1 MNPILTKGMKK
12 FCIINQKGGTGKT
25 VTSIN
30 LSGGLA
36 REGKKTL
43 LIDMDPQGHSTIGI
57 GIDPVEL
64 KASMY
69 DVLASRAP
77 LKEIIVPSY
86 IAGLDVAPS
95 HIKLASGAEQL
106 YSRMFRESILF
117 QTLRSFDEL
126 YDFIVIDCPP
136 ALGVLTVNALYASDF
151 IVVPCQMSR
160 YSLDG
165 LADLLETIGAIKTE
179 NQSSQEGFKHL
190 GILLTMF
197 DKRNKVTNEFILSQL
212 ESHKERMFETVIMKN
227 EALNQASIAQKVIF
241 DFEPNSQGASDY
253 TKLTQEILRDE

>member
-1 MNPILTKGMKK
+1 MKK
-12 FCIINQKGGTGKT
+12 LCIINQKGGTGKT
-25 VTSIN
+25 VTSMN

-36 REGKKTL
+36 KKGLKTL

-57 GIDPVEL
+57 GINPAEL
-64 KASMY
+64 KGSMY
-69 DVLASRAP
+69 DVLASRLP
-77 LKEIIVPSY
+77 MEDVIVPSY
-86 IAGLDVAPS
+86 IPGLDIAPA

-106 YSRMFRESILF
+106 YSKMFRESILF
-117 QTLRSFDEL
+117 QALRGYEDT
-126 YDFIVIDCPP
+126 YDFITIDCPP

-151 IVVPCQMSR
+151 IIVPCQMSR

-165 LADLLETIGAIKTE
+165 LSDLLDTIGAIKAQ
-179 NQSSQEGFKHL
+179 NGKDQEGLKFL

-212 ESHKERMFETVIMKN
+212 EPYRERMFETVIMKN

-241 DFEPNSQGASDY
+241 DFEPNSQGSSDY
-253 TKLTQEILRDE
+253 KALTMEILSYE

>member
-1 MNPILTKGMKK
+1 MNPLLTMNMKK
-12 FCIINQKGGTGKT
+12 FCVINQKGGTGKT

-57 GIDPVEL
+57 GIDPANL
-64 KASMY
+64 KGSLY
-69 DVLASRAP
+69 DVLATKRP
-77 LKEIIVPSY
+77 LRDIIVPSY
-86 IAGLDVAPS
+86 VEGLDVAPA

-106 YSRMFRESILF
+106 YSKMFRETILF
-117 QTLRSFDEL
+117 QALRGFDEI
-126 YDFIVIDCPP
+126 YDYIVIDCPP

-165 LADLLETIGAIKTE
+165 LADLLDTVGAIKTQNE
-179 NQSSQEGFKHL
+179 GSQESLKQL

-197 DKRNKVTNEFILSQL
+197 DKRNKVTNEFILTQL
-212 ESHKERMFETVIMKN
+212 EPYKDRMFETIIMKN
-227 EALNQASIAQKVIF
+227 EALNQASIAQKLIF
-241 DFEPNSQGASDY
+241 DFDPNSQGSNDY
-253 TKLTQEILRDE
+253 KQLTQEILSHE